1 MDFSINPP
9 QRIVFVGLGTIAQ
22 SFLPLLSKVH
32 DLSTLE
38 IYAIDPKHHRLLST
52 LLTVLA

>member
-1 MDFSINPP
+1 MDFSINP